1 MARRGWYRA
10 RMEGRTPDG
19 VGRGEDRFDAL
30 PWDKALDLF
39 AAEIDRVRRNHGND
53 AIFAGS
59 YGWTSA
65 GRFHHAPTQLKRLL
79 NLIGGFTGHVD
90 TYSLAAGPVILR
102 HVLGSD
108 DACYGR
114 ANTLE
119 TLVVFDAMSPRTAQN
134 EAGGTAAH
142 HLEGYLRRMVARG
155 VHVVLVS
162 PCRDDLPD
170 WVPAQ
175 WCPIRPNTDTA
186 LMLALAQEIIRAGR
200 HDAAFLSR
208 CTNGHG
214 EWLDYLAGRS
224 DGQEKT
230 ADWAARITGLP
241 AGAIRALTARLP
253 QTRSHIVATWS
264 LQRAPHGEQPY
275 WAAIGLAAVIG
286 QIGLARRRCRLR
298 IWLGRGYRRALFGHG
313 LSRCFRIAQTRESL
327 HPRRPD
333 LGSSAEPGGGIRL

>member
-1 MARRGWYRA
+1 MCC
-10 RMEGRTPDG
+10 
-19 VGRGEDRFDAL
+19 
-30 PWDKALDLF
+30 PWDEALDLF
-39 AAEIDRVRRNHGND
+39 APEIDRVRRDHGND

-65 GRFHHAPTQLKRLL
+65 GRFHHAPTQIKRLL

-208 CTNGHG
+208 CTTRHG

-241 AGAIRALTARLP
+241 AGAIRALVARLP
-253 QTRSHIVATWS
+253 QTRSYIVASWS
-264 LQRAPHGEQPY
+264 LQGAPHGEKPY
-275 WAAIGLAAVIG
+275 
-286 QIGLARRRCRLR
+286 
-298 IWLGRGYRRALFGHG
+298 
-313 LSRCFRIAQTRESL
+313 
-327 HPRRPD
+327 
-333 LGSSAEPGGGIRL
+333 